1 MPLAT
6 PSRRTL
12 LQLAGAAVLAP
23 GLTGARAAAAPIG
36 RVLAIADMHSA
47 YDQTGLLLAAFEREV
62 TSVALPHVIAIN
74 GDIFEHG
81 NAVSVRS
88 YGAVDWAF
96 LAQAAQLA
104 PTVVNLGNHDNDLT
118 PDLAEVVARM
128 RSLGVLV
135 VSNIRD
141 TRTDANY
148 APSSVTVPFGAR
160 RLRIVGVATDAL
172 STYPRA
178 SRDQLSIP
186 APADWARAHLAELTA
201 GPDPVLIL
209 SHAGVVADR
218 GILPFLPDGALMVGG
233 HDHLLFQHRQGRSAY
248 AHTGSWT
255 SAYTVGEFLDDGS
268 ATARSVP
275 IGADAPSS
283 PRLQP
288 LIDATLAAHQTESDR
303 AVIGVSPL
311 ALSVGEAGRRIAA
324 GFAEAADAD
333 AGFIGHTTLG
343 AGLPAGAVTRHRF
356 DAVVRFDGR
365 LMTAE
370 VPAAQLSVL
379 MARANQDRPMPLE
392 QRSGDF
398 VYGAAASGRRRARA
412 DVARIVTTDWC
423 ATHQA
428 EYFGTTDLQ
437 FTEIPQSSVKAAAAT
452 ALTPP

>member
-12 LQLAGAAVLAP
+12 LQLAGAVVLAP

-47 YDQTGLLLAAFEREV
+47 YDKTGLLLAAFEREV

-88 YGAVDWAF
+88 GGAVDWAF

-118 PDLAEVVARM
+118 PDLAEVTARM

-135 VSNIRD
+135 VSNIVD
-141 TRTDANY
+141 TRTGANY
-148 APSSVTVPFGAR
+148 ASGSVAVPFGSR
-160 RLRIVGVATDAL
+160 RLQVVGVATDAL
-172 STYPRA
+172 NTYPRA
-178 SRDQLSIP
+178 SREQLSIP
-186 APADWARAHLAELTA
+186 APGDWAAAHLAALTQ
-201 GPDPVLIL
+201 GTDPVLIL

-218 GILPFLPDGALMVGG
+218 SLLPLLPDGALMIGG

-255 SAYTVGEFLDDGS
+255 SAYTVADFLDDGS
-268 ATARSVP
+268 VTARSVP

-283 PRLQP
+283 RLQS
-288 LIDATLAAHQTESDR
+288 LIDATLAAHQTEADR
-303 AVIGVSPL
+303 GVIGVSSQ

-343 AGLPAGAVTRHRF
+343 AGLPVGPVTRHRF

-365 LMTAE
+365 LMTADIP
-370 VPAAQLSVL
+370 VAQLPIL
-379 MARANQDRPMPLE
+379 MARANQDRPMPLDE
-392 QRSGDF
+392 RSGDF
-398 VYGAAASGRRRARA
+398 VYGARSRVRAARGGT
-412 DVARIVTTDWC
+412 ARIVTTDWC
-423 ATHQA
+423 AAHPS
-428 EYFGTTDLQ
+428 EYFGTTELQ
-437 FTEIPQSSVKAAAAT
+437 FAEVLQSSVKGAAAA
-452 ALTPP
+452 ALFEA

>member
-1 MPLAT
+1 MPHAT

-23 GLTGARAAAAPIG
+23 GLTGARAAAPIG

-47 YDQTGLLLAAFEREV
+47 YDKTGLLLAAFEREV

-88 YGAVDWAF
+88 GGAVDWAF

-118 PDLAEVVARM
+118 PDLAEVTARM

-135 VSNIRD
+135 VSNIVD
-141 TRTDANY
+141 TRTGANY
-148 APSSVTVPFGAR
+148 ASGSVAVPFGSR
-160 RLRIVGVATDAL
+160 RLQVVGVATDAL

-178 SRDQLSIP
+178 SRDQLSVP
-186 APADWARAHLAELTA
+186 APADWARAHLAELTE
-201 GPDPVLIL
+201 GPHPVLIL

-218 GILPFLPDGALMVGG
+218 SILPLLPDGALMVGG

-268 ATARSVP
+268 VTARSVP

-283 PRLQP
+283 PRLQS
-288 LIDATLAAHQTESDR
+288 LIDATLAAYQTEADR

-311 ALSVGEAGRRIAA
+311 ALSVGETGRRIAA

-343 AGLPAGAVTRHRF
+343 AGLPVGPVTRHRF

-365 LMTAE
+365 LMTADIP
-370 VPAAQLSVL
+370 VAQLPIL
-379 MARANQDRPMPLE
+379 MARANQDRPMPLDE
-392 QRSGDF
+392 RSGDF
-398 VYGAAASGRRRARA
+398 VYGARSRVRAARG
-412 DVARIVTTDWC
+412 DTARIVTTDWC
-423 ATHQA
+423 AAHPS
-428 EYFGTTDLQ
+428 EYFGTTELQ
-437 FTEIPQSSVKAAAAT
+437 FAEVLQSSVKGAAAA
-452 ALTPP
+452 ALFEA